1 MIYSLTR
8 EEFIAW
14 MERIM
19 DRFDQ
24 LNSSLERKEK
34 LKNCLDGEVLMDN
47 QDVCLLLKISIR
59 SLQYYRSSGKLP
71 FHKISG
77 KVYYKSS
84 DVHEFIRKSF
94 EEDSSTTAKPVDVDE
109 QSSQSIRHLL
119 FQLLK
124 FRISTCKYRFFYC
137 FIKLKFYFCKKVEF

>member
-24 LNSSLERKEK
+24 INSRLERKEK

-59 SLQYYRSSGKLP
+59 SLQYYRAVNCLFPKSRGKSITSHPTCMNSSANPSKKIP
-71 FHKISG
+71 VPPISG
-77 KVYYKSS
+77 HPPRT
-84 DVHEFIRKSF
+84 D
-94 EEDSSTTAKPVDVDE
+94 
-109 QSSQSIRHLL
+109 
-119 FQLLK
+119 LK
-124 FRISTCKYRFFYC
+124 NRNDCS
-137 FIKLKFYFCKKVEF
+137 

>member
-24 LNSSLERKEK
+24 INSRLERKEK
-34 LKNCLDGEVLMDN
+34 LKNCLDGDVLMDN

-71 FHKISG
+71 FPRSRGKSITSHPTCMSSSANPSKKIPVPAISG
-77 KVYYKSS
+77 
-84 DVHEFIRKSF
+84 
-94 EEDSSTTAKPVDVDE
+94 
-109 QSSQSIRHLL
+109 HLPRTG
-119 FQLLK
+119 LK
-124 FRISTCKYRFFYC
+124 NKNDCS
-137 FIKLKFYFCKKVEF
+137 

>member
-24 LNSSLERKEK
+24 INSRLERKEK

-71 FHKISG
+71 FSKISG

-94 EEDSSTTAKPVDVDE
+94 EEDSGTGHKRA
-109 QSSQSIRHLL
+109 SSENGLE
-119 FQLLK
+119 K
-124 FRISTCKYRFFYC
+124 
-137 FIKLKFYFCKKVEF
+137 